1 MTKHTRHRNAFNIPS
16 SPSPLRVFLD
26 SYYAAEKLWML
37 QVGRDPAGA
46 QALTMS
52 DRFMWQSLME
62 VCCRKGRIAMALQ
75 VS

>member
-1 MTKHTRHRNAFNIPS
+1 MPATLHRHHLRCVCPWTHTH
-16 SPSPLRVFLD
+16 
-26 SYYAAEKLWML
+26 AAEGLGLL

-62 VCCRKGRIAMALQ
+62 VCCRKGRVAMALQ